1 MTPVD
6 VRRRA
11 AEVAEL
17 VAGRLADPARVRETA
32 CTWSATGLGEGH
44 PGVAVLFASL
54 PDMRQHAHAHLAAA
68 THGRTST
75 GYNGLFGGDVALAFA
90 AQLAATSDGDYR
102 SLRDTAADTAVR
114 AVDALTE
121 KALRRE
127 NYRAYDTVTGLTGL
141 GRYLLA
147 AGREDELRAVLTAL
161 VSLAHPH
168 SVQGR
173 EVPGW
178 WVASGPSGEPEEAFP
193 HGHFG
198 VGLAHGVAG
207 PLALLSL
214 ATHRGIIVAD
224 QHLTIEAMAWWLA
237 GLGPR
242 WPRHVAFDGTASPA
256 LAGWCD
262 GTPGVARALQLAGF
276 ALAERAWTDLA
287 VNSMRALLARP
298 RHERRFI
305 DASLCH
311 GAAGLLHIT
320 GQMAA
325 DSDDPT
331 LLAHLPI
338 LAADVL
344 THFDDGAPFGFR
356 YHGQDRA
363 GLLEGAAGTALA
375 LAHFAAP
382 GTVPWDAA
390 LLLA

>member
-1 MTPVD
+1 MTD

-11 AEVAEL
+11 AEVAGV
-17 VAGRLADPARVRETA
+17 VAERLADPARVRELA
-32 CTWSATGLGEGH
+32 GTWSASGLGEGH
-44 PGVAVLFASL
+44 AGVAVFFASL
-54 PDMRQHAHAHLAAA
+54 PDMRQHAHAHLTAAA
-68 THGRTST
+68 RGRAGT
-75 GYNGLFGGDVALAFA
+75 GYNGLFGGDIALAFA

-102 SLRDTAADTAVR
+102 SLREAADGIAVR
-114 AVDALTE
+114 AIDTLAS
-121 KALRRE
+121 KALERG
-127 NYRAYDTVTGLTGL
+127 NSRAYDTVTGLTGL

-161 VSLAHPH
+161 VALAQPH

-173 EVPGW
+173 RVPGW
-178 WVASGPSGEPEEAFP
+178 WVASGPSGEPEKAFP

-214 ATHRGIIVAD
+214 ATHRGIIVVD
-224 QHLTIEAMAWWLA
+224 QHLTIEAMARWLA
-237 GLGPR
+237 DLGPR
-242 WPRHVAFDGTASPA
+242 WPKYLAFDGTPA
-256 LAGWCD
+256 AAPSGWCD

-298 RHERRFI
+298 RPERRFI

-320 GQMAA
+320 GRMAA
-325 DSDDPT
+325 DSEDPT
-331 LLAHLPI
+331 LRAHLPI
-338 LAADVL
+338 LAAEVL
-344 THFDDGAPFGFR
+344 THFDDSSPFGFR

-375 LAHFAAP
+375 LAHFADGGA
-382 GTVPWDAA
+382 VPWDAA